1 MQLVRSSQC
10 HDTKDLI
17 LKIQD
22 CQQVLT
28 TADGYFSSQEFLQ
41 LEMTK
46 EFEEEARTIDK
57 RMDRLTYSC
66 AIGTILTCH
75 QNLANP
81 NSQLAFLL
89 QQNLTTLD

>member
-1 MQLVRSSQC
+1 MQLVPSSQC
-10 HDTKDLI
+10 HDNKDSI

-46 EFEEEARTIDK
+46 EFEEEACTVDK
-57 RMDRLTYSC
+57 RMDMFTYSC
-66 AIGTILTCH
+66 AIGTLLTCH

-81 NSQLAFLL
+81 NLQLAFHL
-89 QQNLTTLD
+89 QQNLTSLD